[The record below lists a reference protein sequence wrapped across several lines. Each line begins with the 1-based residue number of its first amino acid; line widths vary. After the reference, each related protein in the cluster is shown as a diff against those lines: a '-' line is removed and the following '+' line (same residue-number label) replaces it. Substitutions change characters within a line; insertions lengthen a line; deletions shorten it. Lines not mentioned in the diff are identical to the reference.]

1 LSTRSGARAARAAQN
16 AQSAG
21 ASAFEPAAEALATLG
36 KMRCYAAARM
46 HAPRSA
52 WLSPLILVTT
62 FGCASNDSLG
72 SRAVTVL
79 GAGVM
84 NDPAN
89 KSLRFDILKFGLDSF
104 CGEMLKGGAPL
115 KFGDDEPVVG
125 RFFADSCE
133 SQVLDDESHKS
144 FIVQYTG
151 KGYAWTNL
159 SRRIGFSSRG
169 VVEYETDFQLH
180 DGAMYVYFK
189 PRQIDGAA
197 FQTTLVESALAKGG
211 LAVSGVNADE
221 LGKHIVESQ
230 LRRGFTVIRRDASGD
245 TDFALGLVPTG
256 ELPFKPF
263 EVKRTAKQI
272 LANDRTE
279 VHSGQQDY
287 VGAFEV
293 KDSNQ
298 ALYLTVAVDGV
309 ANADV
314 LVLPKPIGDAMLDQY
329 LHAAGGAKLSSPAL
343 LDETAT
349 QGASFWQ
356 RFVNVEPGRYYLVL
370 DNSAELG
377 KTAPDSQALDD
388 AAAKVDY
395 LVLLGDRP

>member
-1 LSTRSGARAARAAQN
+1 MHVLRSFWVLPTVAPVVLA
-16 AQSAG
+16 
-21 ASAFEPAAEALATLG
+21 ALA
-36 KMRCYAAARM
+36 AV
-46 HAPRSA
+46 S
-52 WLSPLILVTT
+52 
-62 FGCASNDSLG
+62 GCASNDSLG
-72 SRAVTVL
+72 SHAVTVL

-104 CGEMLKGGAPL
+104 CGEMLKGGAAL

-133 SQVLDDESHKS
+133 SQVLDDEAHKS

-159 SRRIGFSSRG
+159 SQRLGFSSRG
-169 VVEYETDFQLH
+169 VVEYDTDFQLG
-180 DGAMYVYFK
+180 DGAMYVYFR

-197 FQTTLVESALAKGG
+197 FQTSLVESALAKTG
-211 LAVSGVNADE
+211 LAASGISADD

-230 LRRGFTVIRRDASGD
+230 LRRGFTVIRRGSAGD
-245 TDFALGLVPTG
+245 TDFAVGLVPTG
-256 ELPFKPF
+256 QQPFKPF

-272 LANDRTE
+272 LANERTE
-279 VHSGQQDY
+279 VHGGQQDY

-293 KDSNQ
+293 KETNQ

-309 ANADV
+309 PNADV
-314 LVLPKPIGDAMLDQY
+314 LVVPKPIGDTMLDRY
-329 LHAAGGAKLSSPAL
+329 LHAAGGASLTNPAL
-343 LDETAT
+343 LDETAS
-349 QGASFWQ
+349 QGPGFWQ
-356 RFVNVEPGRYYLVL
+356 RFVNVEPGSYYVVI
-370 DNSAELG
+370 DNSAQLG
-377 KTAPDSQALDD
+377 KSAPDKSTQDD

>member
-1 LSTRSGARAARAAQN
+1 MHVPRWSRFLPIVFI
-16 AQSAG
+16 
-21 ASAFEPAAEALATLG
+21 AS
-36 KMRCYAAARM
+36 
-46 HAPRSA
+46 
-52 WLSPLILVTT
+52 
-62 FGCASNDSLG
+62 FGCASKESFG
-72 SRAVTVL
+72 SHAMTVL
-79 GAGVM
+79 GAGVI

-133 SQVLDDESHKS
+133 SQVLDDETHKS

-159 SRRIGFSSRG
+159 SQRLGFSSRG
-169 VVEYETDFQLH
+169 VVEYETDFQLS
-180 DGAMYVYFK
+180 DGAMYVYFL

-211 LAVSGVNADE
+211 LALSGVNADE
-221 LGKHIVESQ
+221 LGQHIVESQ
-230 LRRGFTVIRRDASGD
+230 LRRGFTVIRRDAAGD

-256 ELPFKPF
+256 EQPFKPF
-263 EVKRTAKQI
+263 EVKRTSKQI
-272 LANDRTE
+272 LANERTE
-279 VHSGQQDY
+279 VHSNQQDY

-293 KDSNQ
+293 KDANQ
-298 ALYLTVAVDGV
+298 ALYLTVALDGV
-309 ANADV
+309 PNADV
-314 LVLPKPIGDAMLDQY
+314 LVVPKPVGDTMLDQY
-329 LHAAGGAKLSSPAL
+329 LHSAGGASLASPAL

-349 QGASFWQ
+349 QGSGFWQ

-370 DNSAELG
+370 DNSSKLG
-377 KTAPDSQALDD
+377 KSAPDSQALDD
-388 AAAKVDY
+388 AAAKLDY

>member
-1 LSTRSGARAARAAQN
+1 MRFPRLVWLLSSV
-16 AQSAG
+16 
-21 ASAFEPAAEALATLG
+21 TL
-36 KMRCYAAARM
+36 AAA
-46 HAPRSA
+46 S
-52 WLSPLILVTT
+52 
-62 FGCASNDSLG
+62 GCASNDSLG
-72 SRAVTVL
+72 GHAVTVL

-104 CGEMLKGGAPL
+104 CAEMLKGGAAL

-133 SQVLDDESHKS
+133 SQVLDDETHKS

-159 SRRIGFSSRG
+159 SRRLAFSSRA
-169 VVEYETDFQLH
+169 VVEYETDFQLS
-180 DGAMYVYFK
+180 DGAMYVYFR
-189 PRQIDGAA
+189 PHQIDGAA
-197 FQTTLVESALAKGG
+197 FQTSLVESTLAKTG
-211 LAVSGVNADE
+211 LAVSGLNADE

-230 LRRGFTVIRRDASGD
+230 LRRGFTVIRRDASGAA
-245 TDFALGLVPTG
+245 DFALGLVPTG
-256 ELPFKPF
+256 EHPFKPF
-263 EVKRTAKQI
+263 EVKRTAKQT
-272 LANDRTE
+272 LANERTE

-293 KDSNQ
+293 KDGNQ

-309 ANADV
+309 PSADV
-314 LVLPKPIGDAMLDQY
+314 LVVPKPIGDTMLDQY
-329 LHAAGGAKLSSPAL
+329 LHAAGGASLTSPAL

-349 QGASFWQ
+349 QGSGFWQ
-356 RFVNVEPGRYYLVL
+356 RFVNVEPGRYYVVL
-370 DNSAELG
+370 DNSAQLG
-377 KTAPDSQALDD
+377 KSAPDSTALDD

>member
-1 LSTRSGARAARAAQN
+1 MLV
-16 AQSAG
+16 
-21 ASAFEPAAEALATLG
+21 
-36 KMRCYAAARM
+36 
-46 HAPRSA
+46 PRSA
-52 WLSPLILVTT
+52 WLLSTVVLAASP
-62 FGCASNDSLG
+62 GCASNDSLG
-72 SRAVTVL
+72 SHAVTVL

-133 SQVLDDESHKS
+133 SQVLDDEAHKS

-159 SRRIGFSSRG
+159 SQRIGFSSRG
-169 VVEYETDFQLH
+169 VVEYETDFQLS
-180 DGAMYVYFK
+180 DGAMYVYFR

-197 FQTTLVESALAKGG
+197 FQTSLVESALAKGG
-211 LAVSGVNADE
+211 LAVSGVNADA

-230 LRRGFTVIRRDASGD
+230 LRRGFTVIRQGGSGD

-263 EVKRTAKQI
+263 QVKRTQKQI

-287 VGAFEV
+287 LGAFEV
-293 KDSNQ
+293 KDSSQ
-298 ALYLTVAVDGV
+298 ALYLTIAVDG
-309 ANADV
+309 ATNADV
-314 LVLPKPIGDAMLDQY
+314 LVVPKPTGDTMLDQY
-329 LHAAGGAKLSSPAL
+329 LHTAGGAPLASPAL
-343 LDETAT
+343 LDDTAA
-349 QGASFWQ
+349 QGSAFWQ
-356 RFVNVEPGRYYLVL
+356 RFVNVEPGRYYVVI
-370 DNSAELG
+370 DNSSRLG
-377 KTAPDSQALDD
+377 KTAPDSHALDD